1 MTRTLLLGLVVAA
14 VLAASAAKAEDDGPR
29 PTDCPPKPKE
39 YCLNSWKPKPVN
51 PFESGPAAKKKFAA
65 PSSSKGLKANRK
77 MGAKKVP

>member
-1 MTRTLLLGLVVAA
+1 MTRAMLSAIAIAA
-14 VLAASAAKAEDDGPR
+14 VLAAGAATAEDDGPR

-65 PSSSKGLKANRK
+65 PRPSPKKALKANRK
-77 MGAKKVP
+77 KAAK